1 MVLTV
6 VVVGLVSLPVVLGLL
21 GLWFWACL
29 GFGFDCYS
37 GLVSVVVSAGL
48 VSVVVSVVV
57 LVLFWLRIWS

>member
-1 MVLTV
+1 MVSAV
-6 VVVGLVSLPVVLGLL
+6 IFGLL
-21 GLWFWACL
+21 GIWFWACL

-48 VSVVVSVVV
+48 VSAVVSDVV